1 MAAETNVLTRGYPIA
16 DAADLSADQYK
27 IVKLAA
33 GVVALAGAAEA
44 GIGVLQNKP
53 KDGGTGGR
61 SASVMLLGTSRVV
74 AGAAVAQGAPVTADA
89 AGKAVTAT
97 TGQAAT
103 GIALEA
109 AGGANAIIEILLTPG
124 GQAA

>member
-16 DAADLSADQYK
+16 DLADLSADQYK
-27 IVKLAA
+27 IVKLSG
-33 GVVALAGAAEA
+33 GVLALAGAAEA
-44 GIGVLQNKP
+44 GVGVLQNKP

-61 SASVMLLGTSRVV
+61 TGSVMHYGTTRVV
-74 AGAAVAQGAPVTADA
+74 SGAAVAEGAPVVANA
-89 AGKAVTAT
+89 AGKAITAT
-97 TGQAAT
+97 TGQSST

-109 AGGANAIIEILLTPG
+109 ASGADEIIEILLTPG